1 MATPAYRGGGYR
13 RGGWGSRGW
22 GRPPEPT
29 GNGWFDRMTAW
40 FDGVSPRYAGVG
52 QPAAGVDDRG
62 RPVYRPPPPTN
73 APADGSATTPQTTS
87 VPATSVIV
95 VPHT

>member
-13 RGGWGSRGW
+13 RGGWGGRRW
-22 GRPPEPT
+22 GHTAEPT
-29 GNGWFDRMTAW
+29 GDGWFDRMTAW

-52 QPAAGVDDRG
+52 QPAAGVDARG
-62 RPVYRPPPPTN
+62 RPTYQSPPPTN
-73 APADGSATTPQTTS
+73 APADGSATTQQTA
-87 VPATSVIV
+87 PAPTTSVIV